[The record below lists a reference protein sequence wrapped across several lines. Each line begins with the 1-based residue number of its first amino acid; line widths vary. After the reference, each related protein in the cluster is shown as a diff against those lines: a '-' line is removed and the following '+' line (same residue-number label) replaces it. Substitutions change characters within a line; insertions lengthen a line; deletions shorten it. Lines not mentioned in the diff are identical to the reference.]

1 MSRKRSSER
10 DARLR
15 ELLQKGD
22 PAAGEP
28 GLSAEEVH
36 AMRRTVLTAVPERG
50 RFALIPTLATGA
62 AVALAVLLAIVLWRG
77 GEPQGIRPSEVKVA
91 VRPAPPVR
99 PAAPP
104 ATPEPPVAPEARTP
118 KEPEPVQEPV
128 RKRQAAPRVAPP
140 PPPVLPEPEPLTEL
154 ASVSEPSQPEPALEE
169 PRGRHVEFS
178 TPGGTRV
185 IWVLTEDETLL
196 D

>member
-1 MSRKRSSER
+1 MNRNEK
-10 DARLR
+10 LR
-15 ELLQKGD
+15 EILRQGD

-28 GLSAEEVH
+28 GLSAEELQ
-36 AMRRTVLTAVPERG
+36 AMRRTVLNAVPERR
-50 RFALIPTLATGA
+50 RFALIPALATGA
-62 AVALAVLLAIVLWRG
+62 AVALAVLLAVVLWRG
-77 GEPQGIRPSEVKVA
+77 EEQGTRPPEVKVA
-91 VRPAPPVR
+91 VRPAPPVQ

-104 ATPEPPVAPEARTP
+104 VTPGPPAAPEPQPPA
-118 KEPEPVQEPV
+118 EPEPAQEPV

>member
-1 MSRKRSSER
+1 MSRKGSSER

-28 GLSAEEVH
+28 GLSTEEVQ
-36 AMRRTVLTAVPERG
+36 AMRRTVLNAVPERR
-50 RFALIPTLATGA
+50 RFALIPSLATGA
-62 AVALAVLLAIVLWRG
+62 AVALAVLLAVVLWRG
-77 GEPQGIRPSEVKVA
+77 GEPQGIRPPEEKVA
-91 VRPAPPVR
+91 AR

-104 ATPEPPVAPEARTP
+104 PLPEPPAAPEPRPAE
-118 KEPEPVQEPV
+118 EPEPVTEPV
-128 RKRQAAPRVAPP
+128 RKRQAAPRITPP

-154 ASVSEPSQPEPALEE
+154 ASVSEPSLPEPGPEE

-185 IWVLTEDETLL
+185 IWVLTEDETLSE
-196 D
+196 